1 MKINIF
7 CLSVILVIV
16 VVAGSK
22 PKWHFKMYDVFDGSS
37 SRSMTAVFDVMENE
51 WFFQWG
57 LVQENFSVVSL
68 SQLETTSN
76 KMSVN

>member
-1 MKINIF
+1 
-7 CLSVILVIV
+7 
-16 VVAGSK
+16 
-22 PKWHFKMYDVFDGSS
+22 MYEVFDGSG